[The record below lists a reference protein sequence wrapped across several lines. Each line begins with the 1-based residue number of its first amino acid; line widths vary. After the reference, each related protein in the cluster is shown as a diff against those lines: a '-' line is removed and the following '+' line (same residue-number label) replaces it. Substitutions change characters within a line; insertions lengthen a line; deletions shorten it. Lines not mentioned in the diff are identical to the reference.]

1 MAELGTEYIAKTFGL
16 LMLRGLSVELAK
28 IFASALV
35 NVFNDS
41 FLGAEC
47 ENILNTFFNV
57 DESVIYKIGAMSLKL
72 GK

>member
-16 LMLRGLSVELAK
+16 LMMRGLSVELAK
-28 IFASALV
+28 IFASAV

-57 DESVIYKIGAMSLKL
+57 DESVIYKIGAMSLNL